1 MNRRTH
7 PTARRA
13 LGLVAAT
20 AAATTGLVCATVVA
34 PSESEAAGARPS
46 FRVPFTCDQTWRAD
60 TREGHS
66 PSDYAVDFNY
76 GSGWDDFGKL
86 VRASEPGTVVFAGI
100 GGGSYG
106 KTVVVAHGDGWRTR
120 YAHLNDIRVSDNERV
135 SDTTVLGTVG
145 KSGLS
150 ADSLPHLHY
159 EQLADGVV
167 KPAKFVNSSVVY
179 FGSSY
184 HRRETCG

>member
-1 MNRRTH
+1 MTSI
-7 PTARRA
+7 TSRA
-13 LGLVAAT
+13 HRVLGLAAAT
-20 AAATTGLVCATVVA
+20 AAVAGGLIGATVVA
-34 PSESEAAGARPS
+34 PDSAEAAGTRPS

-60 TREGHS
+60 TRDGHS
-66 PSDYAVDFNY
+66 PSDYAVDFNF
-76 GSGWDDFGKL
+76 GSGWDDFGKV
-86 VRASEPGTVVFAGI
+86 VRASEPGTVVFAGT
-100 GGGSYG
+100 GAGSYG

-120 YAHLNDIRVSDNERV
+120 YAHLNEIRVSKDQKV

-150 ADSLPHLHY
+150 SSSLPHLHY

-184 HRRETCG
+184 HTRTTCG